1 MSLCNLRFPIKSHR
15 PMPRNGQSL
24 ARTLRSN
31 RRFSPKRITNIV
43 WRGRPRIRRSGRLGR
58 NWNEKKRTQPASKPC
73 PLRRLPM
80 LKLRLMKLRR
90 VAKTIHAIPLTRSNV
105 KPPLILTWV
114 GCRSRVIPPYPDC
127 ITLKYAITLN
137 NKMLAECYLVSFKA
151 TAGHSL
157 GSGDWRTDFNQA
169 NALLVECQSTPGLYG
184 TRVGA
189 RCETQE
195 HSNIS
200 WETNWDMGN

>member
-1 MSLCNLRFPIKSHR
+1 
-15 PMPRNGQSL
+15 
-24 ARTLRSN
+24 
-31 RRFSPKRITNIV
+31 
-43 WRGRPRIRRSGRLGR
+43 
-58 NWNEKKRTQPASKPC
+58 
-73 PLRRLPM
+73 
-80 LKLRLMKLRR
+80 
-90 VAKTIHAIPLTRSNV
+90 
-105 KPPLILTWV
+105 
-114 GCRSRVIPPYPDC
+114 
-127 ITLKYAITLN
+127 
-137 NKMLAECYLVSFKA
+137 MLAECYLLSFKA